1 MKRKIIN
8 YDVFKKIEESS
19 ITNAENELVEA
30 QDFLAEALGLEFLE
44 LYAFGESD
52 VTYETPNGN
61 YIHATYTMD
70 SDKIIL
76 ENIETLVVDEESEKT
91 NSREL
96 VMKMVEAIIDS
107 KDSEADQ
114 KFEQYVN
121 SSYVRRSLTEATWKV
136 TASKPTGKSSKL
148 RHKRRNRASVAKGVR
163 SRLKTLRSL
172 SPGQKRSL
180 GIQRSRAQKKLGGTT
195 NKRARV
201 YARKVKKQLKE
212 WNVLSENVL
221 DYLKYQEFGPT
232 FNEMVLGRDEKGNV
246 SSVAIPT
253 TQKRNESKILSFNW
267 KTLDSNVKVLRGKM
281 KELKEDQNFAKAMAE
296 LKRYNNISDNNALEE
311 TLSAIVTRWPDIV
324 YVTESELAEQIQ
336 HALETMEANNFDD
349 KTCEFMAEAILRT
362 AHNVHLDRVNKIAR
376 LAGTQEDITAECKDC
391 EDAYASFKEVAEGL
405 FNKIDESEAVDLE
418 VFSDLISA
426 LHEVYE
432 MALEEND
439 NQTAEEAKDLI
450 EQCTAVLNREIPVDY
465 SLAEEA
471 SLYLSDFVEAN
482 VEGAA
487 EDWDVSD
494 NPHHSVTGEHPVL
507 AKKARTDGTPSMH
520 PGDWRSPAPVSDG
533 KDYNGSLDDEMKN
546 DAWANISSDGT
557 WPSLSNPYILKSGD
571 YKMKEKSVVDDSDL
585 LAQNQSNDTWPNL
598 QNPYCPQAQHGNG
611 NTSTAG
617 GDN

>member
-61 YIHATYTMD
+61 YIHATYTID
-70 SDKIIL
+70 GDKIIL

-96 VMKMVEAIIDS
+96 VVKMVEAIIDN
-107 KDSEADQ
+107 KDEEANQ

-121 SSYVRRSLTEATWKV
+121 SSYVRRHLNEVTFKV
-136 TASKPTGKSSKL
+136 TSSKPTKSSKL
-148 RHKRRNRASVAKGVR
+148 RHKRRSRSAVAKGVR
-163 SRLKTLRSL
+163 SRLKTLRAM

-180 GIQRSRAQKKLGGTT
+180 GIQRKRAAKKLGSTT

-221 DYLKYQEFGPT
+221 GYVAYQEFGPT
-232 FNEMVLGRDEKGNV
+232 FNEMVLGRDEKGNI

-253 TQKRNESKILSFNW
+253 SQKRNEGKILSFNW
-267 KTLDSNVKVLRGKM
+267 KTLDSNVKILRGKM
-281 KELKEDQNFAKAMAE
+281 KDLKEDQNFAKAMAE
-296 LKRYNNISDNNALEE
+296 LKRYNNISDNEALEE
-311 TLSAIVTRWPDIV
+311 TLSAIVTRWPDVI
-324 YVTESELAEQIQ
+324 YVTEAELADQIQ
-336 HALETMEANNFDD
+336 SVLEAMEVKNFDNQ
-349 KTCEFMAEAILRT
+349 TCEFMAEAILRT
-362 AHNVHLDRVNKIAR
+362 AHNTHFDRVNKIAR
-376 LAGTQEDITAECKDC
+376 LAGTEKDVTAECKDC
-391 EDAYASFKEVAEGL
+391 EDAYASFKEVAESL

-418 VFSDLISA
+418 VFSDLVAA

-432 MALEEND
+432 LAVEEQD
-439 NQTAEEAKDLI
+439 EETAQEVKDFI
-450 EQCTAVLNREIPVDY
+450 EQCTSVLNREVPVDL
-465 SLAEEA
+465 SLAEEV
-471 SLYLSDFVEAN
+471 SLYLNDFVEAN
-482 VEGAA
+482 VEGAS
-487 EDWDVSD
+487 EDWEVSQ
-494 NPHHSVTGEHPVL
+494 PHHSVTGEHPVL
-507 AKKARTDGTPSMH
+507 TKKAKTDGTPSNH

-533 KDYNGSLDDEMKN
+533 KNYNGNLDDEMKN
-546 DAWANISSDGT
+546 DGWANMSNDST

-571 YKMKEKSVVDDSDL
+571 FKMKEKSVVDDSDL

-598 QNPYCPQAQHGNG
+598 QNPYCPQAQDGNG
-611 NTSTAG
+611 NVASAG